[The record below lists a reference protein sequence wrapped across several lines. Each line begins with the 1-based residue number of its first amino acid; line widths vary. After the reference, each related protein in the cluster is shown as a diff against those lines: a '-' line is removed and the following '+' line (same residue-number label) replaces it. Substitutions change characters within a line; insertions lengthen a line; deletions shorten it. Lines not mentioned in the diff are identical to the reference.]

1 MMTGTP
7 KMLRGCGSFSG
18 GGDDG
23 AGEATCESWRDL
35 MGLGLGFR
43 VSGFGFSV

>member
-7 KMLRGCGSFSG
+7 KMLRGGGSFSG
-18 GGDDG
+18 GGDAG

-35 MGLGLGFR
+35 IMGLGLGFR
-43 VSGFGFSV
+43 V